1 MQKQSLDQA
10 LGLNLSSSAKLIL
23 LWLCIRQL
31 RQMPSKVSQRE
42 MQALLNLGSKCVN
55 HSLAS
60 LREAGLLSVKPGN
73 LKSES
78 SEYLINL
85 K

>member
-10 LGLNLSSSAKLIL
+10 LGSNLSSSAKLIL